1 MPAPVLHLRPNERK
15 VFEGLSDS
23 IQEEWKVDEETL
35 ESYERSEE
43 LEMRYRMA
51 SFDDPAL
58 QTLCEEVKRA
68 KDARDIE
75 KIAGT
80 VDFSS
85 LPHAQV
91 AELFFILGTRVLSA
105 MIRFTL
111 ERAES
116 DEDLE
121 GIAALTE
128 IRHMLFEA
136 NTSS

>member
-1 MPAPVLHLRPNERK
+1 MK
-15 VFEGLSDS
+15 DG
-23 IQEEWKVDEETL
+23 WKVEPETL
-35 ESYERSEE
+35 ESHERSEE

-51 SFDDPAL
+51 SFDDP
-58 QTLCEEVKRA
+58 TLRKLCDDVKKA
-68 KDARDIE
+68 KDAREIE
-75 KIAGT
+75 KIAET
-80 VDFSS
+80 LDFSS

-91 AELFFILGTRVLSA
+91 AELFFVLGTRVLSA
-105 MIRFTL
+105 MIRFVL
-111 ERAES
+111 SNADS